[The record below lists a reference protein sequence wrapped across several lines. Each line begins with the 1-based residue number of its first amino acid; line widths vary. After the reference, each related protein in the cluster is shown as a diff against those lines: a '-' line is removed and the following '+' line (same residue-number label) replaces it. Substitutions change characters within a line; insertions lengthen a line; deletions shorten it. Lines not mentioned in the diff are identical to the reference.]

1 MPRHVRTNQPG
12 RGFGS
17 SEAGGGPEAAAAHA
31 LHAAT
36 TSAVAAALAA
46 AEDSDDALA
55 IAQTSEQLVPSTP
68 SLGSPGALRVHGA
81 DRAASEGE
89 GAASRVE
96 VEAAEPRA
104 CILTSWSWSTS
115 TTRPRK
121 DCRGDGWV
129 EQGEGSRAGAGIRHA
144 HKI

>member
-1 MPRHVRTNQPG
+1 MCGLCPRAPNKPRHVRTNQPG

-17 SEAGGGPEAAAAHA
+17 SEAGGGPAAAAAHA

-36 TSAVAAALAA
+36 TSAVAAA
-46 AEDSDDALA
+46 EDSDDALA
-55 IAQTSEQLVPSTP
+55 IARTSEQPVPPTP
-68 SLGSPGALRVHGA
+68 SLGSTGALRVHGA

-96 VEAAEPRA
+96 VEAAVPRA

-121 DCRGDGWV
+121 DCRGDG
-129 EQGEGSRAGAGIRHA
+129 
-144 HKI
+144 